1 MKNFVFYNH
10 TKILF
15 GKDQIAAIAGEIPAD
30 SRILLIYGG
39 GSIKNNGVYDQVIDA
54 ISEFEYFEFEGIEPN
69 PSYEK
74 CMEALDVIDENEIDF
89 LLAVGGGSVIDATK
103 FIAAAAFFEGEY
115 PWEILSH
122 SEEVVEAMPIGTVL
136 TLPATGSEMNGNSVI
151 SRLEYKVKLAFSS
164 PEVMPLFSVLDPQ
177 VVESLPKRQI
187 ENGVVDAFVHVI
199 EQYLTYPV
207 DGKVQDRMAEGIM
220 LTLIEEGSKVVADP
234 TNYNAASNYMWSAT
248 MALNYLIGSGVPQDW
263 STHNIGHEITALHGV
278 DHARTLAI
286 VLPGTMKIMKD
297 SKKDKI
303 IQYAE
308 RVWGISG
315 KSDDEIVDAAIKK
328 TVDFFESMGVKTR
341 LRDYNIPVTIA
352 DEIAERMEQRGDVNI
367 GENKLVGTDEIRK
380 ILEGR
385 Y

>member
-1 MKNFVFYNH
+1 MKNFVFYNQ

-15 GKDQIAAIAGEIPAD
+15 GKDQIAAISGEIPVD

-54 ISEFEYFEFEGIEPN
+54 ISDFEYYEFGGIEPN

-74 CMEALDVIDENEIDF
+74 CLEALDVIDENEIDF

-103 FIAAAAFFEGEY
+103 FIAAAAFYEGEDL
-115 PWEILSH
+115 WDILAH
-122 SEEVVEAMPIGTVL
+122 SEEILEALPIGTVL
-136 TLPATGSEMNGNSVI
+136 TLPATGSEMNGNAVI
-151 SRLEYKVKLAFSS
+151 SRLEYKEKLAFSS
-164 PEVMPLFSVLDPQ
+164 TEVTPLFSVLDPQ

-187 ENGVVDAFVHVI
+187 ENGIVDAFVHVI

-207 DGKVQDRMAEGIM
+207 EAKVQDRMAEGIM
-220 LTLIEEGSKVVADP
+220 LTLIEEGPKVLADS
-234 TNYNAASNYMWSAT
+234 SNYDAAANFMWSAT
-248 MALNYLIGSGVPQDW
+248 MALNGLIGSGVPQDW
-263 STHNIGHEITALHGV
+263 STHGIGHEITALHGI

-286 VLPGTMKIMKD
+286 VLPGTMKVMKE

-303 IQYAE
+303 VQYAQ
-308 RVWGISG
+308 RIWGITG
-315 KSDDEIVDAAIKK
+315 NSDDEIVDAAIKK
-328 TVDFFESMGVKTR
+328 TVEFFESMGIKTR

-352 DEIAERMEQRGDVNI
+352 DEVADRMEQRGDVNI